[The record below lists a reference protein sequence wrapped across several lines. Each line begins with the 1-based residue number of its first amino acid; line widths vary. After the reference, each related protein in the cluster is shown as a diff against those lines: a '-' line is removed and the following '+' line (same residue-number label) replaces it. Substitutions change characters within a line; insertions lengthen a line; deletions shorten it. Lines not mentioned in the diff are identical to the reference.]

1 MYVTIENMI
10 EGEKMVNLPFPVDN
24 RKGKKEIA
32 IIAVF
37 TDNVIY
43 ESTGDFI
50 FNKRQIK
57 KGEVYSKLDFKSRIA
72 NIDNSNSLKITKL
85 DDVFRLDFKLDELD
99 NTDNIVNG
107 LLSKSLLIHHVFVNN
122 EVTQIKID
130 NPQYKKLMGGVFRTL
145 NLRILDENGILMKNK
160 LGAYIVLHIR

>member
-10 EGEKMVNLPFPVDN
+10 EGEKMVNLPFPIDN
-24 RKGKKEIA
+24 RKAKKEIA
-32 IIAVF
+32 IVALF

-43 ESTGDFI
+43 EATGDFAS
-50 FNKRQIK
+50 NGRRVK

-72 NIDNSNSLKITKL
+72 KVDHSNSLKITKL
-85 DDVFRLDFKLDELD
+85 DDLFKLDFKLDELD

-107 LLSKSLLIHHVFVNN
+107 LLSKSLLIHHAFTNN

-130 NPQYKKLMGGVFRTL
+130 NPQYKKLMRGVFRNL
-145 NLRILDENGILMKNK
+145 NLRILDEDGILMKNK
-160 LGAYIVLHIR
+160 LGAYIILHIR